1 MLSVKVLDMEI
12 LRVCLFCGFIVY
24 YLIVEVVSSYSCDY
38 SECSSVDD
46 MISCVDVTAPRFK
59 YRATATMLY
68 MDIVQVVNLKDI
80 FRKLPNLRFL
90 TLMNMKYFKCNL
102 LLDLSRDTYL
112 KTNMCQ
118 SYSTATDSVRQ
129 QYLTALFRGTEIND
143 RINKISSHTQRN
155 YQVDIKSIKKFQI

>member
-1 MLSVKVLDMEI
+1 MLSVEVLDMEI
-12 LRVCLFCGFIVY
+12 LRVCLFYGFIVY
-24 YLIVEVVSSYSCDY
+24 YLIMELVSSYSCDY
-38 SECSSVDD
+38 SECSCVDD
-46 MISCVDVTAPRFK
+46 MISCVDVTAPRIK

-90 TLMNMKYFKCNL
+90 TLMNMKYFNCNW
-102 LLDLSRDTYL
+102 LLDLSRHTYL

-129 QYLTALFRGTEIND
+129 QYSTVLFRGTEIND
-143 RINKISSHTQRN
+143 RINKISSHTQTN
-155 YQVDIKSIKKFQI
+155 YQVDIKSTKKFQI